1 MRKISYVLF
10 SLVLLILTNNY
21 FAQNYDY
28 KFISTKDGLPS
39 STITGITKDKNGIIW
54 IGTEKGL
61 CYISN
66 GKIRQFKGLPDEG
79 VLSVFASSDGSLW
92 VGLGIKQFLV
102 KIKDGK
108 VTSYLKEQKA
118 LKNGSVLSI
127 FENKKHIY
135 LAQNDGI
142 TVISP
147 EGKFKPLI
155 NKMKSDTMM
164 SYWTVDFFTR
174 NDKVYA
180 TSVLRGVNEVII
192 QENDVVFKNIYKGE
206 FLYGSTCL
214 DNNLIL
220 SFDPDAKLFNA
231 DKFLRKQNQTSIK
244 KVSSRLPSMYVSDKN
259 KNVFGGCYNFNYG
272 IHGLIKL
279 DRNFTEELILPEI
292 IPGQELFYDK
302 ANNEIYFG
310 TGYGVYIV
318 NASLYSKIF
327 KIKKEITEKPILS
340 SYPEK
345 NGVVAL
351 TGDGLFYFD
360 AENTVKKEI
369 SVNEL
374 RNFANNRQLEPTNS
388 LFNSKVN
395 HWNEATFNGLQF
407 DDLKFING
415 KWFVFSKIGFFIIN
429 NKFEIEDFIPIPAS
443 HLNFTINGELIFDQ
457 FRLSL
462 ICLKTNPTKE
472 LLFDSFR
479 QNKLVLK
486 HVMGIEKFGQ
496 NVVIITES
504 QGVYFYDKKAVHP
517 IKLKDLNSDVYRS
530 TSFQNKY
537 LVISS
542 VNGEIL
548 FYDSEQ
554 NFKLVKTIK
563 KSQFYNESIIDLKGN
578 GNYLVFITS
587 KRIFIWDGKNLKS
600 YNEYQNGIH
609 SYNRVNLNGK
619 NLVVYAPTIITR
631 IELPKL
637 LKEFD
642 KKIVFNV
649 TNKFTKTNEP
659 IFKKSNQ
666 FFAKK
671 DAVYLQFLSFNELD
685 FDVLKAFYRTNQNDW
700 IEIDQNG
707 KIYLQNLDF
716 GDTKIEFKVLDKR
729 SGNITWQKTYF
740 IINPTPWYLQFWAI
754 SLYILLF
761 SASLI
766 LSTRYF
772 VTQSKKK
779 EIESLTFK
787 NRLNELQMEAL
798 QSQMNPHFVFNA
810 LNSVQKYILD
820 IDQEKAL
827 SFLNQFSILIR
838 RVLDYSDRKLISIEE
853 ELEFI
858 QLYLSIENQRFQ
870 GALTIKQEVDCDEL
884 IMIPP
889 LLIQPLIENAIIY
902 GLRSELGEMLISFS
916 IKQEE
921 EWLRIEIKNEIN
933 SEVIKNHTFQSKSTE
948 IIQKRLALYDANATL
963 TTTIKDSFFTATILL
978 PITDK

>member
-10 SLVLLILTNNY
+10 SLALLILTNFS
-21 FAQNYDY
+21 FAQNYAY
-28 KFISTKDGLPS
+28 KLITTKDGLPS

-66 GKIRQFKGLPDEG
+66 GEIRQFKGLPDEG

-92 VGLGIKQFLV
+92 VGLGIENFLV
-102 KIKDGK
+102 NIKDGK
-108 VTSYLKEQKA
+108 VNSYLKEQKA
-118 LKNGSVLSI
+118 VKNGSVLSI

-142 TVISP
+142 TVITP
-147 EGKFKPLI
+147 EGKFKPLV

-192 QENDVVFKNIYKGE
+192 QEKDVVFKNIYKGE

-220 SFDPDAKLFNA
+220 TFDPDAKLFNA
-231 DKFLRKQNQTSIK
+231 DKFLGKQVQTPIK
-244 KVSSRLPSMYVSDKN
+244 KVSSRLPSMFITDKN
-259 KNVFGGCYNFNYG
+259 KNVFGACYNFNYG

-279 DRNFTEELILPEI
+279 NRNFSEELILPEN
-292 IPGQELFYDK
+292 IPGQEIYYDE

-310 TGYGVYIV
+310 TGFGVYIV
-318 NASLYSKIF
+318 NASLYSKSF
-327 KIKKEITEKPILS
+327 KVKKELSERPIIS

-345 NGVVAL
+345 EGVVAL
-351 TGDGLFYFD
+351 TEGGLFHFD
-360 AENTVKKEI
+360 AMNNVSKQI
-369 SVNEL
+369 SVAEL
-374 RNFANNRQLEPTNS
+374 RNFANNLQVKQRNS
-388 LFNSKVN
+388 SFNLKVN
-395 HWNEATFNGLQF
+395 HWSETTFNGLHC
-407 DDLKFING
+407 DDLKFINN
-415 KWFVFSKIGFFIIN
+415 KWFVFSTIGFFIIN
-429 NKFEIEDFIPIPAS
+429 KKFEIEDFIPIPS
-443 HLNFTINGELIFDQ
+443 SYLNYTNNGELLFDQ
-457 FRLSL
+457 YKLSL
-462 ICLKTNPTKE
+462 ICLINKPKRE
-472 LLFDSFR
+472 LLYDCFR
-479 QNKLVLK
+479 QDKLVLK

-496 NVVIITES
+496 KNAIITES
-504 QGVYFYDKKAVHP
+504 QGVYIYDNKTVHP
-517 IKLKDLNSDVYRS
+517 LKLKGLNSGVYRS

-548 FYDSEQ
+548 FYDSGQ
-554 NFKLVKTIK
+554 NFRLVKTIK

-578 GNYLVFITS
+578 EDYLIFNTS
-587 KRIFIWDGKNLKS
+587 KRVFIWDGNALKS
-600 YNEYQNGIH
+600 YNDYQNGVENFH
-609 SYNRVNLNGK
+609 RVNLNGK
-619 NLVVYAPTIITR
+619 DLVVYSPKSIIR
-631 IELPKL
+631 LDLSKL
-637 LKEFD
+637 QNEID

-649 TNKFTKTNEP
+649 TNQFTKTNEP
-659 IFKKSNQ
+659 VFNTSNQ
-666 FFAKK
+666 FIAKNK
-671 DAVYLQFLSFNELD
+671 NITLHFLSFNELNT
-685 FDVLKAFYRTNQNDW
+685 DVLKGYYRINEDEW
-700 IEIDQNG
+700 IEIEQSG
-707 KIYLQNLDF
+707 KISLQNLEY
-716 GDTKIEFKVLDKR
+716 GETEIEFKVTDKR
-729 SGNITWQKTYF
+729 SGKVTWRQTYTIT
-740 IINPTPWYLQFWAI
+740 NPTPWYLQFWAI

-766 LSTRYF
+766 LLTRYF

-779 EIESLTFK
+779 EIEKLTFK
-787 NRLNELQMEAL
+787 NRFNELQMEAL

-827 SFLNQFSILIR
+827 LFLNQFSVLIR
-838 RVLDYSDRKLISIEE
+838 RVLDYSDTKLISIEE

-870 GALTIKQEVDCDEL
+870 GALSIQKEVDCDEL

-921 EWLRIEIKNEIN
+921 KSLRIEIKNEIN

-963 TTTIKDSFFTATILL
+963 TTTIEVSFFTATILL